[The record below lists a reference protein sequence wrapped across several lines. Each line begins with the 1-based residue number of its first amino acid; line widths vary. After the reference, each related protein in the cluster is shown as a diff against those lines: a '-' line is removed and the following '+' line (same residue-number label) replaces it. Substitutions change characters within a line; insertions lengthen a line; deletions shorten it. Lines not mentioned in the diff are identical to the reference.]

1 MYAVTPVLL
10 ICLCTYAIGVY
21 LPCLT
26 NESKKDLDDS
36 RTALT
41 SLETYLGSTVN
52 TIESDIQ
59 KTLNTLKSHL
69 GTLKSNVGSKVK
81 NLDGDLQVLMGDLK
95 KKKWVKHN
103 GHCYFYSTESSDWF
117 TAERRCREIG
127 GYIVKVDDTSEN
139 TWITDNKPNK
149 NVHYW
154 IGLTDLK
161 EGDWRWTFDQSLATY
176 KPWLSGYG
184 AKGTAY
190 NCVAYSH
197 GSSGLRLW
205 FDQTCSTNYNY
216 ICESNFCF

>member
-1 MYAVTPVLL
+1 MHAVTPVLL
-10 ICLCTYAIGVY
+10 VCLCTYAIGVY

-41 SLETYLGSTVN
+41 NLETYLGSTVN

-81 NLDGDLQVLMGDLK
+81 NLDGDLQVLMGDLE

-103 GHCYFYSTESSDWF
+103 GHCYFYGNESLDWF
-117 TAERRCREIG
+117 SAE
-127 GYIVKVDDTSEN
+127 
-139 TWITDNKPNK
+139 K
-149 NVHYW
+149 NIHYW

-161 EGDWRWTFDQSLATY
+161 EGDWRWTFDQSRATY

-184 AKGTAY
+184 ARELHSIALLTIMDQ
-190 NCVAYSH
+190 VDV
-197 GSSGLRLW
+197 GL
-205 FDQTCSTNYNY
+205 
-216 ICESNFCF
+216 I